1 MTNKKVTI
9 DEAKTEDVNSFFLSE
24 KEKRK
29 LIRKEK
35 RLLGIKNLLS
45 KIFSSLFSII
55 IGLWLIICLFDFL
68 QVQGRN
74 KPIFCL
80 KNETL
85 LLSNGS
91 IEKCTGLGYKVLK
104 FDKLNNCDVK
114 IIYGAFWIEDKC
126 PETK

>member
-80 KNETL
+80 KNET
-85 LLSNGS
+85 
-91 IEKCTGLGYKVLK
+91 
-104 FDKLNNCDVK
+104 FQ
-114 IIYGAFWIEDKC
+114 WIN
-126 PETK
+126 